1 MTQPVRTAP
10 TLAEVA
16 AAAGVSRST
25 ASRALNDSPRI
36 SEETKKRVRAAAK
49 KVNFVPNA
57 RGRALAVGRTEIIA
71 VLVTEPL
78 SELFSDPTYSEFLSG
93 ITEELSESSYLPVIL
108 QASSTHERNRA
119 REHFERRSFDAVIDV
134 SPYKGSE
141 LLEVLRELG
150 VPTVLCGQL
159 EGHPYRD
166 VFSTVYSDD
175 EEGGRFAALA
185 MKERGRKDIVAVL
198 GPQDNPAVVD
208 RLRGYRTVLGE
219 DLPGAN
225 VIYTGWNSGDGY
237 QAMHQILAREIAFD
251 GVLCGFGPYR
261 GWRHHRTQRGRPI
274 CSGGRFRRR
283 LRRSRDC
290 GALRPRAHDR
300 PPAPARRRPHGRQHC
315 ARHDQGRRAHHL
327 RDAHAANPE
336 RLAIRN

>member
-49 KVNFVPNA
+49 EVNFVPNA

-141 LLEVLRELG
+141 LLEVLRELDDDH
-150 VPTVLCGQL
+150 PTVHYVYVLNDYDEFVAGVHPRFDRAKCERFLANTQL
-159 EGHPYRD
+159 KPNLRVREMSKGMIVQLHLALVMAIDAKLLVTLP
-166 VFSTVYSDD
+166 VTNNLPLAALIVGAPAV
-175 EEGGRFAALA
+175 GGALFIADKLLGDRVARFASVQY
-185 MKERGRKDIVAVL
+185 KVK
-198 GPQDNPAVVD
+198 GPWQEP
-208 RLRGYRTVLGE
+208 
-219 DLPGAN
+219 
-225 VIYTGWNSGDGY
+225 
-237 QAMHQILAREIAFD
+237 EISFEKP
-251 GVLCGFGPYR
+251 FEK
-261 GWRHHRTQRGRPI
+261 
-274 CSGGRFRRR
+274 
-283 LRRSRDC
+283 
-290 GALRPRAHDR
+290 PR
-300 PPAPARRRPHGRQHC
+300 
-315 ARHDQGRRAHHL
+315 
-327 RDAHAANPE
+327 
-336 RLAIRN
+336 

>member
-49 KVNFVPNA
+49 EVNFVPNA

-141 LLEVLRELG
+141 LLDTLRDLRI
-150 VPTVLCGQL
+150 PTVLCGQL

-175 EEGGRFAALA
+175 VEGAGLAADA
-185 MKERGRKDIVAVL
+185 MRRRGRRNLVAIL
-198 GPQDNPAVVD
+198 GPRDNPAVVD
-208 RLRGYRTVLGE
+208 RLLGYRGVLGDE
-219 DLPGAN
+219 ALPDDR
-225 VIYTGWNSGDGY
+225 VVYTGWGASDGFLAMRHLLDRVDAIDGLLAGSDRIASGAIEAMRERGISVPRDVSVVGFDDHPIAQSVSLKLTTVRQPLRHEGRVAAQTALQMIDG
-237 QAMHQILAREIAFD
+237 AEPSTI
-251 GVLCGFGPYR
+251 VL
-261 GWRHHRTQRGRPI
+261 HM
-274 CSGGRFRRR
+274 
-283 LRRSRDC
+283 
-290 GALRPRAHDR
+290 ALIERAS
-300 PPAPARRRPHGRQHC
+300 
-315 ARHDQGRRAHHL
+315 L
-327 RDAHAANPE
+327 
-336 RLAIRN
+336 

>member
-49 KVNFVPNA
+49 EVNFVPNA

-141 LLEVLRELG
+141 LLEVLCELG

-208 RLRGYRTVLGE
+208 RLRGYRAVLGE
-219 DLPGAN
+219 DLPDAN
-225 VIYTGWNSGDGY
+225 VIYTGWNNGDGY

-251 GVLCGFGPYR
+251 GVLLSLI
-261 GWRHHRTQRGRPI
+261 HI
-274 CSGGRFRRR
+274 
-283 LRRSRDC
+283 
-290 GALRPRAHDR
+290 
-300 PPAPARRRPHGRQHC
+300 
-315 ARHDQGRRAHHL
+315 
-327 RDAHAANPE
+327 
-336 RLAIRN
+336 

>member
-175 EEGGRFAALA
+175 EEGGRFAAHA

-208 RLRGYRTVLGE
+208 RLRGYRAVLGE
-219 DLPGAN
+219 DLPDACSIGLYERR
-225 VIYTGWNSGDGY
+225 IIRRTG
-237 QAMHQILAREIAFD
+237 
-251 GVLCGFGPYR
+251 
-261 GWRHHRTQRGRPI
+261 
-274 CSGGRFRRR
+274 
-283 LRRSRDC
+283 
-290 GALRPRAHDR
+290 
-300 PPAPARRRPHGRQHC
+300 
-315 ARHDQGRRAHHL
+315 
-327 RDAHAANPE
+327 
-336 RLAIRN
+336 

>member
-49 KVNFVPNA
+49 EVNFVPNA
-57 RGRALAVGRTEIIA
+57 RGRALAVGRT
-71 VLVTEPL
+71 
-78 SELFSDPTYSEFLSG
+78 D

-108 QASSTHERNRA
+108 QASSSHERNRA

-185 MKERGRKDIVAVL
+185 MKDRGRKDIVAVL

-208 RLRGYRTVLGE
+208 RLRVQFWAKAFRMKMSSIPDGAAETATKPRGGCSRAQYMPTACYAGRTVSQPALSPHSTKRE
-219 DLPGAN
+219 
-225 VIYTGWNSGDGY
+225 
-237 QAMHQILAREIAFD
+237 LAY
-251 GVLCGFGPYR
+251 PK
-261 GWRHHRTQRGRPI
+261 T
-274 CSGGRFRRR
+274 FR
-283 LRRSRDC
+283 S
-290 GALRPRAHDR
+290 
-300 PPAPARRRPHGRQHC
+300 
-315 ARHDQGRRAHHL
+315 
-327 RDAHAANPE
+327 
-336 RLAIRN
+336 

>member
-49 KVNFVPNA
+49 EVNFVPNA

-175 EEGGRFAALA
+175 EEGGHFAALA

-208 RLRGYRTVLGE
+208 RLRGYRAVLGE
-219 DLPGAN
+219 DLPDAN
-225 VIYTGWNSGDGY
+225 VIYTGWNNGDGY

-251 GVLCGFGPYR
+251 GVLCGSDRIAAGVITALNEAGLSVPADVSVVGFDDHEIAAHCVPALTTVR
-261 GWRHHRTQRGRPI
+261 QP
-274 CSGGRFRRR
+274 
-283 LRRSRDC
+283 LREE
-290 GALRPRAHDR
+290 GHM
-300 PPAPARRRPHGRQHC
+300 
-315 ARHDQGRRAHHL
+315 
-327 RDAHAANPE
+327 AANIALDMIKGAEPTTSVMHMQLIQ
-336 RLAIRN
+336 RDSL

>member
-1 MTQPVRTAP
+1 MTQPARTAP

-49 KVNFVPNA
+49 EVNFVPNA

-78 SELFSDPTYSEFLSG
+78 NELFGDPTYSEFLSG

-108 QASSTHERNRA
+108 QASSTHERSRA

-141 LLEVLRELG
+141 LLEVLRELS

-185 MKERGRKDIVAVL
+185 MKERGRKDVVAVL

-208 RLRGYRTVLGE
+208 RLRGYREILC
-219 DLPGAN
+219 DRLPDER
-225 VIYTGWNSGDGY
+225 VIYTGWSNGDGY
-237 QAMHQILAREIAFD
+237 QAMRQLLAREIAVD
-251 GVLCGFGPYR
+251 GVLCGSDRIAAGAVNALKEAGFAVPEDVSVVGFDD
-261 GWRHHRTQRGRPI
+261 HEVAARTVPALTTIRQPLREEGRAAAGIALDMIKGAEPTTTVMHMQLV
-274 CSGGRFRRR
+274 RRDS
-283 LRRSRDC
+283 L
-290 GALRPRAHDR
+290 
-300 PPAPARRRPHGRQHC
+300 
-315 ARHDQGRRAHHL
+315 
-327 RDAHAANPE
+327 
-336 RLAIRN
+336 

>member
-49 KVNFVPNA
+49 EVNFVPNA

-175 EEGGRFAALA
+175 EEGGHFAALA

-208 RLRGYRTVLGE
+208 RLRGYRAVLGE
-219 DLPGAN
+219 DLPDAN
-225 VIYTGWNSGDGY
+225 VIYTGWNNGDGY
-237 QAMHQILAREIAFD
+237 QPCTRSSRARSLSMACSADRTVSRLASSPHSTRQAY
-251 GVLCGFGPYR
+251 P
-261 GWRHHRTQRGRPI
+261 
-274 CSGGRFRRR
+274 FRRTFLSSASTITR
-283 LRRSRDC
+283 LRRAASPRSRPSASPC
-290 GALRPRAHDR
+290 AKKATWPPTLRST
-300 PPAPARRRPHGRQHC
+300 
-315 ARHDQGRRAHHL
+315 
-327 RDAHAANPE
+327 
-336 RLAIRN
+336 

>member
-36 SEETKKRVRAAAK
+36 SEETKKRVRAVAK
-49 KVNFVPNA
+49 EVNFVPNA

-134 SPYKGSE
+134 
-141 LLEVLRELG
+141 LRELG

-208 RLRGYRTVLGE
+208 RLRGYRAVLGE
-219 DLPGAN
+219 DLPDTN

-251 GVLCGFGPYR
+251 GVLCGSDRIAAGVITALNEAGLSVPADVSVVGFDDHEIAACCVPALTTVR
-261 GWRHHRTQRGRPI
+261 QP
-274 CSGGRFRRR
+274 
-283 LRRSRDC
+283 LREE
-290 GALRPRAHDR
+290 GHM
-300 PPAPARRRPHGRQHC
+300 
-315 ARHDQGRRAHHL
+315 
-327 RDAHAANPE
+327 AANIALDMITGAEPTTSVMHMQLIQ
-336 RLAIRN
+336 RDSL

>member
-49 KVNFVPNA
+49 EVNFVPNA

-159 EGHPYRD
+159 EGHP
-166 VFSTVYSDD
+166 S
-175 EEGGRFAALA
+175 RFAALA

-208 RLRGYRTVLGE
+208 RLRGYRAVLGE
-219 DLPGAN
+219 DLPDAN
-225 VIYTGWNSGDGY
+225 VIYTGWNNGDGY

-251 GVLCGFGPYR
+251 GVLCGSDRIAAGVITALNEAGLSVPADISVVGFDDHEIATRCVPALTTVR
-261 GWRHHRTQRGRPI
+261 QP
-274 CSGGRFRRR
+274 
-283 LRRSRDC
+283 LREE
-290 GALRPRAHDR
+290 GHM
-300 PPAPARRRPHGRQHC
+300 
-315 ARHDQGRRAHHL
+315 
-327 RDAHAANPE
+327 AANIALDMIKGAEPTTSVMHMQLIQ
-336 RLAIRN
+336 RDSL

>member
-1 MTQPVRTAP
+1 MTQPARTAP

-16 AAAGVSRST
+16 EAAGVSRST
-25 ASRALNDSPRI
+25 DSPRI

-108 QASSTHERNRA
+108 QASSSHERNRA

-134 SPYKGSE
+134 SPYKGSA

-185 MKERGRKDIVAVL
+185 MKDRGRKDIVAVL
-198 GPQDNPAVVD
+198 GPQDNPAVID
-208 RLRGYRTVLGE
+208 RLRGYRAILGE
-219 DLPGAN
+219 SLPDEN
-225 VIYTGWNSGDGY
+225 VIYTGWSSGDGY
-237 QAMHQILAREIAFD
+237 QATRRLLAREIRAD
-251 GVLCGFGPYR
+251 GVLCGSDRIATGVIAAFNEAGISVPKDVSVVGFDDHEVAAR
-261 GWRHHRTQRGRPI
+261 SVPALTTIRQPLREEGHMAAGIALDMINGAVPTTTVMHMQLVQRD
-274 CSGGRFRRR
+274 S
-283 LRRSRDC
+283 L
-290 GALRPRAHDR
+290 
-300 PPAPARRRPHGRQHC
+300 
-315 ARHDQGRRAHHL
+315 
-327 RDAHAANPE
+327 
-336 RLAIRN
+336 

>member
-49 KVNFVPNA
+49 EVNFVPNA

-198 GPQDNPAVVD
+198 GPQDNPAVID
-208 RLRGYRTVLGE
+208 RLRGYRAVLGE
-219 DLPGAN
+219 DLLDAN

-237 QAMHQILAREIAFD
+237 QAMHQILARKIAFD
-251 GVLCGFGPYR
+251 GVLCGSDRIAAGVITALNEAGLSIPADVSVVGFDDHEIAARCVPALTTVR
-261 GWRHHRTQRGRPI
+261 QP
-274 CSGGRFRRR
+274 
-283 LRRSRDC
+283 LREE
-290 GALRPRAHDR
+290 GHM
-300 PPAPARRRPHGRQHC
+300 
-315 ARHDQGRRAHHL
+315 
-327 RDAHAANPE
+327 AANIALDMIKGAEPTTSVMHMQLIQ
-336 RLAIRN
+336 RDSL

>member
-1 MTQPVRTAP
+1 MTQPARTAP

-16 AAAGVSRST
+16 EAAGVSRST

-93 ITEELSESSYLPVIL
+93 VTEELSESSYLPVIL
-108 QASSTHERNRA
+108 QASSSHERNRA
-119 REHFERRSFDAVIDV
+119 RKHFERRSFDAVIDV

-185 MKERGRKDIVAVL
+185 MKDRGRKDIVAVL
-198 GPQDNPAVVD
+198 GPQDNPAVID
-208 RLRGYRTVLGE
+208 RLRGYRAILGE
-219 DLPGAN
+219 SLPDEN
-225 VIYTGWNSGDGY
+225 VIYTGWSSGDGY
-237 QAMHQILAREIAFD
+237 QATRRLLAREIRA
-251 GVLCGFGPYR
+251 GVLCGSDRIATGVIAAFNEAGISVPKDVSVVGFDDHEVAAR
-261 GWRHHRTQRGRPI
+261 SVPALTTIRQPLREEGHMAAGIALDMINGAVPTTTVMHMQLVQRD
-274 CSGGRFRRR
+274 S
-283 LRRSRDC
+283 L
-290 GALRPRAHDR
+290 
-300 PPAPARRRPHGRQHC
+300 
-315 ARHDQGRRAHHL
+315 
-327 RDAHAANPE
+327 
-336 RLAIRN
+336 

>member
-49 KVNFVPNA
+49 EVNFVPNA

-185 MKERGRKDIVAVL
+185 IKERGRKDIVAVL

-208 RLRGYRTVLGE
+208 RLRGYRAVLDETSQTQTLSIPAGTAETAIRPCARSSRARLLSMACSADRTVSRLASS
-219 DLPGAN
+219 PHS
-225 VIYTGWNSGDGY
+225 TR
-237 QAMHQILAREIAFD
+237 QAY
-251 GVLCGFGPYR
+251 P
-261 GWRHHRTQRGRPI
+261 
-274 CSGGRFRRR
+274 FRRTFLSSASTITR
-283 LRRSRDC
+283 LRRAASPRSRPSASPC
-290 GALRPRAHDR
+290 AKKATWPPTLRST
-300 PPAPARRRPHGRQHC
+300 
-315 ARHDQGRRAHHL
+315 
-327 RDAHAANPE
+327 
-336 RLAIRN
+336 

>member
-1 MTQPVRTAP
+1 M
-10 TLAEVA
+10 
-16 AAAGVSRST
+16 
-25 ASRALNDSPRI
+25 
-36 SEETKKRVRAAAK
+36 
-49 KVNFVPNA
+49 
-57 RGRALAVGRTEIIA
+57 
-71 VLVTEPL
+71 

-108 QASSTHERNRA
+108 QASSSHERNRA

-185 MKERGRKDIVAVL
+185 MKDRGRKDIVAVL

-208 RLRGYRTVLGE
+208 RLRGYRAILGE
-219 DLPGAN
+219 SLPDEN
-225 VIYTGWNSGDGY
+225 VIYTGWSSGDGY
-237 QAMHQILAREIAFD
+237 QATRRLLAREIHAD
-251 GVLCGFGPYR
+251 GVLCGSDRIATGVIAAFNEAGISVPKDVSVVGFDDHEVAAR
-261 GWRHHRTQRGRPI
+261 SVPALTTIRQPLCEEGRKAAGIALDMINGAAPTTTVMHMQLVQRD
-274 CSGGRFRRR
+274 S
-283 LRRSRDC
+283 L
-290 GALRPRAHDR
+290 
-300 PPAPARRRPHGRQHC
+300 
-315 ARHDQGRRAHHL
+315 
-327 RDAHAANPE
+327 
-336 RLAIRN
+336 

>member
-49 KVNFVPNA
+49 EVNFVPNA

-119 REHFERRSFDAVIDV
+119 REHFERRSFDAVIEHV

-141 LLEVLRELG
+141 LLRG
-150 VPTVLCGQL
+150 AA
-159 EGHPYRD
+159 RA
-166 VFSTVYSDD
+166 
-175 EEGGRFAALA
+175 GRTH
-185 MKERGRKDIVAVL
+185 R
-198 GPQDNPAVVD
+198 VV
-208 RLRGYRTVLGE
+208 R
-219 DLPGAN
+219 
-225 VIYTGWNSGDGY
+225 
-237 QAMHQILAREIAFD
+237 
-251 GVLCGFGPYR
+251 
-261 GWRHHRTQRGRPI
+261 
-274 CSGGRFRRR
+274 
-283 LRRSRDC
+283 
-290 GALRPRAHDR
+290 
-300 PPAPARRRPHGRQHC
+300 PARGPPLSRRVLDG
-315 ARHDQGRRAHHL
+315 L
-327 RDAHAANPE
+327 
-336 RLAIRN
+336 LTTT

>member
-1 MTQPVRTAP
+1 MNRSAHTAP

-16 AAAGVSRST
+16 EAAGVSRST

-78 SELFSDPTYSEFLSG
+78 NELFGDPTYSEFLSG

-108 QASSTHERNRA
+108 QASSSHERSRA

-141 LLEVLRELG
+141 LLEVLRELN

-198 GPQDNPAVVD
+198 GPRDNPAVID
-208 RLRGYRTVLGE
+208 RLRGYRAILGE
-219 DLPGAN
+219 SLDDDN
-225 VIYTGWNSGDGY
+225 VIYTGWSSGDGY
-237 QAMHQILAREIAFD
+237 QAARQLLAREIHTD
-251 GVLCGFGPYR
+251 GVLCGSDRIATGVIAAFNEAGFSVPQDVSVVGFDDHEVAAR
-261 GWRHHRTQRGRPI
+261 AVPALTTIRQP
-274 CSGGRFRRR
+274 
-283 LRRSRDC
+283 LREE
-290 GALRPRAHDR
+290 G
-300 PPAPARRRPHGRQHC
+300 
-315 ARHDQGRRAHHL
+315 
-327 RDAHAANPE
+327 HAAAGIALDMINGAEPTTTVMHMQLV
-336 RLAIRN
+336 RRDSL